1 VNIKKVFGTVI
12 AIAAI
17 AGGGTFL
24 VQKCDVF
31 EKNFAYAGTL
41 EATRIIV
48 PARLS
53 SQITSFDVKAGDRLA
68 KGQVIAT
75 LDDSDL
81 KISLKKVGSKYTRSL
96 TLFKGGHFSKTE
108 LEELEAE
115 KEGIELQQLWCTIK
129 APLDSVV
136 LAKYKEAG
144 EWATQGMGI
153 VSLADIRNIWAIFYV
168 EHDKIAGLKLGDQ
181 VVCTLPEMPGKEFHG
196 KISVINSE
204 PEFTP
209 KNVQTR
215 TERTRRVC
223 GIRVDFVN
231 EEEILKPGM
240 TIETQFVAMGAAIG
254 TVTGDE

>member
-1 VNIKKVFGTVI
+1 MNIKKVIGTVV

-24 VQKCDVF
+24 VQKCEFF
-31 EKNFAYAGTL
+31 EKDFAYAGTL

-53 SQITSFDVKAGDRLA
+53 SQITSFDVKAGDRLT

-75 LDDSDL
+75 LDDSEL
-81 KISLKKVGSKYTRSL
+81 KISLRKINSKYTRGA
-96 TLFKGGHFSKTE
+96 TLFKGGHFPKTE
-108 LEELEAE
+108 LEALEA
-115 KEGIELQQLWCTIK
+115 KKDGIELQQSWCTIK
-129 APLDSVV
+129 APIDSVV

-153 VSLADIRNIWAIFYV
+153 ASLADIRNVWAIFYV
-168 EHDKIAGLKLGDQ
+168 EHDKIAALKLGEQ

-215 TERTRRVC
+215 TERTRLVF

-231 EEEILKPGM
+231 DDEVLKPGM
-240 TIETQFVAMGAAIG
+240 TIETQFSAA
-254 TVTGDE
+254 GDSNN